1 MATFKVLLTDK
12 IDRAGIEILE
22 KFADVKIASGVS
34 ENTLVEEAKDV
45 DAIIVRVPAIITRKI
60 IENAKRLKV
69 IGRFGVGYDNIDVDA
84 ATEFGVV
91 VTYTP
96 GANTLSVAEYTL
108 ALMFALAKYL
118 FAADKA
124 LRERRWTMRLDY
136 PGIEL
141 TGKTLGIVGLGEIGI
156 EVARLSKA
164 IGMNVIYWSRTRKVE
179 KETQLGI
186 TYIPLTSEDLTKG
199 LRVPERLL
207 KEADFISIHLALNEQ
222 TKGIIGEKE
231 IAAMKTGAFFINT
244 ARGELVDERALYEA
258 LKSGKLEGAGL
269 DVFQKEPPYES
280 PLLTL
285 DNVIVSPHVAALAK
299 DSLRRVSI
307 LVAEDVRR
315 VLHGEDPLY
324 PVNPQVRKRK

>member
-1 MATFKVLLTDK
+1 
-12 IDRAGIEILE
+12 
-22 KFADVKIASGVS
+22 
-34 ENTLVEEAKDV
+34 
-45 DAIIVRVPAIITRKI
+45 
-60 IENAKRLKV
+60 
-69 IGRFGVGYDNIDVDA
+69 
-84 ATEFGVV
+84 
-91 VTYTP
+91 
-96 GANTLSVAEYTL
+96 
-108 ALMFALAKYL
+108 
-118 FAADKA
+118 
-124 LRERRWTMRLDY
+124 
-136 PGIEL
+136 
-141 TGKTLGIVGLGEIGI
+141 
-156 EVARLSKA
+156 
-164 IGMNVIYWSRTRKVE
+164 
-179 KETQLGI
+179 
-186 TYIPLTSEDLTKG
+186 
-199 LRVPERLL
+199 
-207 KEADFISIHLALNEQ
+207 
-222 TKGIIGEKE
+222 